1 MKKLI
6 KQILK
11 ESLVEKEYVKIFK
24 LIDKFL
30 SSDQFSSRDRDNLF
44 TNENIYNSGE
54 TYDYIYEY
62 LLNIGYN
69 SEDSNKIIGS
79 YILTNQHNENSGD
92 DFKKDVVIAKP
103 KKYVGEFT
111 QYVSGTQTG
120 HMTSFDEVYSMAQAM
135 SDFKNHNYDDMN
147 IVNDYTENDEFE
159 IQDIWE
165 DN

>member
-11 ESLVEKEYVKIFK
+11 ESLVEKEYVAIFK
-24 LIDKFL
+24 LIDKLL
-30 SSDQFSSRDRDNLF
+30 SSDQFSSRDKDNLF
-44 TNENIYNSGE
+44 TNEDIYNSGE
-54 TYDYIYEY
+54 TYDYIYDY

-69 SEDSNKIIGS
+69 SEN
-79 YILTNQHNENSGD
+79 
-92 DFKKDVVIAKP
+92 FKKDVVIAKP

-120 HMTSFDEVYSMAQAM
+120 HMTSFDEVYSIAQAM

-159 IQDIWE
+159 IRDIWE